1 MTNNFTKSRLDICNI
16 CEYQAEG
23 FCILCSC
30 ELIIK
35 ASNSEEFCPLP
46 QPRWG
51 KQSEVVISK
60 PEIES
65 IPAQVPILESTAPPN
80 SGRFVFLVLLAA
92 VNYFLVC

>member
-1 MTNNFTKSRLDICNI
+1 MTNNFAKSRLDICNI

-35 ASNSEEFCPLP
+35 TSQPEESCPLN
-46 QPRWG
+46 QPKWV
-51 KQSEVVISK
+51 KQSQIVIPK

-65 IPAQVPILESTAPPN
+65 TPPQVQSFESTAPQQQVACIPC
-80 SGRFVFLVLLAA
+80 AA
-92 VNYFLVC
+92 RNR